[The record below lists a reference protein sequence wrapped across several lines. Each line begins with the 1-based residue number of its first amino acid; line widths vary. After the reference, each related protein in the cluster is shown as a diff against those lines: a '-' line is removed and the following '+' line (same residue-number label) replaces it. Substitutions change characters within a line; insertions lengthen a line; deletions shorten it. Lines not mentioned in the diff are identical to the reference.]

1 MLIIIVFQ
9 QGGSSSQDIPAAH
22 KPQSCYSN
30 NFLFGWFIKSMRL
43 IHTADWHLGQSLHGF
58 ERSYEQQCFLDWLLD
73 SLVEQ
78 QADALLIAGDV
89 FDTANPPA

>member
-1 MLIIIVFQ
+1 
-9 QGGSSSQDIPAAH
+9 
-22 KPQSCYSN
+22 
-30 NFLFGWFIKSMRL
+30 MRL

-73 SLVEQ
+73 TLVEQ
-78 QADALLIAGDV
+78 QAAALLIAGDV